1 MASKVGDYNAVRKDI
16 IAAIP
21 TERYDKGTFGP
32 SMIRLTWHSCATY
45 DRHQNNGGSQ
55 GGTMR
60 FEEQYSD
67 PANKGLENARN
78 ALEPVHEKHPWI
90 TYADLYTLGGCVAVE
105 QMGGPHIPWEGGRFD
120 TNDKDSIPSRNR
132 LPDGSLGKNHVID
145 VFLDRLGMTVQET
158 VALMGAHA
166 VGECHKSHQGFD
178 GPWTPNQT
186 EFTNN
191 FYKMLLTRTWK
202 EKKWDGPRQFE
213 DEETHELMMLPTDMV
228 MLEPPFRHYTE
239 LYAEDQDRFFEDF
252 KNALLKLISLGRDR
266 KDGEPNKLLMEE
278 QNK

>member
-1 MASKVGDYNAVRKDI
+1 MSKIGDYEAVRRDI
-16 IAAIP
+16 MRAIP

-45 DRHQNNGGSQ
+45 NRHQNNGGSQ

-60 FEEQYSD
+60 FTEQYSD

-105 QMGGPHIPWEGGRFD
+105 QMGGPHIPWAGGRFD
-120 TNDKDSIPSRNR
+120 TEDKDDIPPRNR
-132 LPDGSLGKNHVID
+132 LPDGSLGKGHIID
-145 VFLDRLGMTVQET
+145 IFLDRLGFTVQET
-158 VALMGAHA
+158 VALIGAHA

-178 GPWTPNQT
+178 GPWTTNQT
-186 EFTNN
+186 QFTNN
-191 FYKMLLTRTWK
+191 FYKMLLERTWK

-213 DEETHELMMLPTDMV
+213 DEETHELMMLPTDMAF
-228 MLEPPFRHYTE
+228 LEQPFRPYVE
-239 LYAEDQDRFFEDF
+239 LYAEDQDKFFEDF
-252 KNALLKLISLGRDR
+252 KNAFVKLIKLGTQR
-266 KDGEPNKLLMEE
+266 KPGEKNKLLM
-278 QNK
+278 